1 MLSYYWILRHK
12 LALFSEKAKTKTSPH
27 PTFTTTYGLKRK
39 EYSCRVQRIVTID
52 DLFV

>member
-1 MLSYYWILRHK
+1 MRSYDWMLRHK
-12 LALFSEKAKTKTSPH
+12 LALFSEKAKTKPSPH